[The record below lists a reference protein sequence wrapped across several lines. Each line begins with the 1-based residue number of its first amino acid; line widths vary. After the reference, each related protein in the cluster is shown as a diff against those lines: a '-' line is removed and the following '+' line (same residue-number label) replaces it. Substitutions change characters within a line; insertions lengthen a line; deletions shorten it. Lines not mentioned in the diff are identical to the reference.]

1 VIDTRR
7 YQWMVGAFGL
17 LMVVLFSLYLYTH
30 SRQSSPGVP
39 AGQRLR
45 HFVAPLATGDLNLAA
60 NVNPRCD
67 PARPAKQGL
76 NVCGRG
82 PLVLE
87 FFALDAPPC
96 IRAVDTLQRVSAEFR
111 GVRFAA
117 VAAGGGEAGTR
128 ALVRSHHWRI
138 PVAFDLTGSVGELY
152 DVTICPMIEVS
163 DPRGV
168 VRGLLIGERW
178 ERPAALAGEL
188 SRLLQTAPSGP
199 RREAR
204 AVRPARR
211 EVRTHALLHARS

>member
-1 VIDTRR
+1 MIDTRR
-7 YQWMVGAFGL
+7 YQWMIGAFGL
-17 LMVVLFSLYLYTH
+17 VMVVLFSLYLYTH
-30 SRQSSPGVP
+30 SRRSSPGVP
-39 AGQRLR
+39 AGQRLH

-60 NVNPRCD
+60 NVNPRCN

-128 ALVRSHHWRI
+128 ALVRSHHWSI
-138 PVAFDLTGSVGELY
+138 PVAFDLTGAVGVLY

-163 DPRGV
+163 GPRGI

-178 ERPAALAGEL
+178 ERPAALASEL
-188 SRLLQTAPSGP
+188 RRLLHTAPSGP
-199 RREAR
+199 R
-204 AVRPARR
+204 AVRPARP
-211 EVRTHALLHARS
+211 EARTHVLVHARS